1 MKFISARETKHN
13 IFGLILL
20 QIQASLLS
28 HYAMVNSMQYIHLKY
43 DDFYLTLRVYFFYT
57 FTLQCGEVQK
67 KPSLVLFSVKSL
79 SFAIPTA
86 FENIQRI
93 KKKKKKYQL
102 RHIPTR

>member
-43 DDFYLTLRVYFFYT
+43 DDFLSHS
-57 FTLQCGEVQK
+57 K
-67 KPSLVLFSVKSL
+67 SVLFLHIYPAMWRSTEKTKFSVVL
-79 SFAIPTA
+79 C
-86 FENIQRI
+86 
-93 KKKKKKYQL
+93 
-102 RHIPTR
+102 

>member
-1 MKFISARETKHN
+1 MQWSIQCNTY
-13 IFGLILL
+13 ILNMM
-20 QIQASLLS
+20 I
-28 HYAMVNSMQYIHLKY
+28 
-43 DDFYLTLRVYFFYT
+43 FYLTLRVYFFYT

-93 KKKKKKYQL
+93 KKKKEKISTQTHSNQMRSLTFHSTESSQNICIIKEGANST
-102 RHIPTR
+102 HAP